1 MLKEAMK
8 NDYVFKG
15 FVFLSAALIG
25 FGAWKFSVG
34 AKTLN
39 DVSQVKKN
47 IDSQKISIMGANEDI
62 DALKEEYAQ
71 IEQTRP
77 INIIKNGHLVMQSI
91 KEVAS
96 RYEVEINYSV
106 SGSGNSS
113 SVTFTNQKLN
123 KDNLSGMMFFE
134 GKAGLKYS
142 NYNKMKEFIS
152 FIKSNYP
159 ITITS
164 LNSSEGDISISFR
177 LYGV

>member
-39 DVSQVKKN
+39 DVSQVKRN
-47 IDSQKISIMGANEDI
+47 IDSQKISIMGAKEDI
-62 DALKEEYAQ
+62 EALREEYNGK
-71 IEQTRP
+71 EQHSP

-96 RYEVEINYSV
+96 RYEVEVSYSV
-106 SGSGNSS
+106 TGSGNSS
-113 SVTFTNQKLN
+113 SVTFTDQKLN
-123 KDNLSGMMFFE
+123 RDNLSGMMFFE
-134 GKAGLKYS
+134 GRANLKYS
-142 NYNKMKEFIS
+142 NYKKMKEFIG
-152 FIKSNYP
+152 FIKENYP
-159 ITITS
+159 IAITS
-164 LNSSEGDISISFR
+164 LTSSEGDMSISFR